1 MTYLDAEKR
10 VLDLINSGL
19 YEVVNLSDIKRV
31 EDISVSDDNKEYLS
45 ETIEV
50 YRQYLKLIESL
61 PEKMKQGFLETL
73 RKNEIKHNQK
83 AEHENMFLIELYR
96 TLDSSNSI
104 DLGISKLNEKGILTP
119 HDLEE
124 LHDKIMEGTEEG
136 TNNLG
141 YRKKDDIVVEG
152 LEGGIRDIHFIPI
165 KNEEIPEAI
174 NLICKFINSEA
185 TKEEEIFLKPFTAHA
200 LIAIL
205 QAFPDGNTRLAR
217 LVHQLKI
224 WDLSRKFNLT
234 NINLPAIYMSKK
246 LFYDA

>member
-119 HDLEE
+119 RDLEE

-136 TNNLG
+136 TNNFVANVG
-141 YRKKDDIVVEG
+141 RI
-152 LEGGIRDIHFIPI
+152 F
-165 KNEEIPEAI
+165 
-174 NLICKFINSEA
+174 
-185 TKEEEIFLKPFTAHA
+185 KELNVT
-200 LIAIL
+200 LL
-205 QAFPDGNTRLAR
+205 DN
-217 LVHQLKI
+217 
-224 WDLSRKFNLT
+224 
-234 NINLPAIYMSKK
+234 
-246 LFYDA
+246 